1 MRIMAVDMQKSI
13 SAQRYNAKK
22 ESKVDTMVFLLTSNK
37 RANVIS
43 KMLSLPKRYVYI
55 YAQLTI

>member
-22 ESKVDTMVFLLTSNK
+22 ESKVDTMVFLLTSNQ

-43 KMLSLPKRYVYI
+43 KMLSLPKRYMYI
-55 YAQLTI
+55 YMHN

>member
-22 ESKVDTMVFLLTSNK
+22 ESKVDTMVFLLTSNQ

-43 KMLSLPKRYVYI
+43 KMLSLPKWYVYI